1 MGRLDGKVTIV
12 AGATSGIGLRT
23 AEVFAAEGASVVVS
37 GRREAEG
44 SAIAQTLGDNAIF
57 VPADVADEA
66 QVKAL
71 IDQTV
76 DRYGRVDCL
85 FNNAGIP
92 GREGGIEDVTSEQLE
107 NEMGVLV
114 NGVIYGMKHAAPIM
128 KRQGSG
134 SIINTGSIAGQ
145 RAGFSPS
152 LIYGVAKAA
161 VIHASQCVAMELAE
175 HGVRVNSLSPGA
187 IVTGIFGKAFG
198 VDDNRADATSPELL
212 DRFAQAQAVL
222 RAGIPDDIA
231 QAALFLASDE
241 STFVTATD
249 ILVDGG
255 MIAGR
260 RWSEQKARWQGLSET
275 VNTVAA
281 E

>member
-44 SAIAQTLGDNAIF
+44 SAIAKALGDNAMF

-71 IDQTV
+71 IDRTV
-76 DRYGRVDCL
+76 DRYGHVDCL

-107 NEMGVLV
+107 TEMGVLV

-212 DRFAQAQAVL
+212 DRFAQAQAVP